1 MIRKN
6 EKTGGARRIKGRS
19 SPFFFSKGTQKRGA
33 AALPENGVEKSA
45 LRSGEKP

>member
-1 MIRKN
+1 MK
-6 EKTGGARRIKGRS
+6 KTAVRAEQKEGHRRSFFPKGA
-19 SPFFFSKGTQKRGA
+19 QKRGA